1 MQNNPYG
8 GLLNVFRTRAGSPTL
23 VIQDT
28 VDGMHFAPANSE
40 ISNSRVQSV
49 NTIAPFPWIVMSL
62 LVEVIIP
69 RSLELAIV
77 RLCSLPLGR
86 CPLEAHLIL

>member
-1 MQNNPYG
+1 MQNSPYG
-8 GLLNVFRTRAGSPTL
+8 GLLNVFRTRAGNPTL

-40 ISNSRVQSV
+40 INNSRLQSV
-49 NTIAPFPWIVMSL
+49 STIAPFPWIVLSL
-62 LVEVIIP
+62 LVDVIIP
-69 RSLELAIV
+69 RRLELAIV
-77 RLCSLPLGR
+77 RLYSLPRGR